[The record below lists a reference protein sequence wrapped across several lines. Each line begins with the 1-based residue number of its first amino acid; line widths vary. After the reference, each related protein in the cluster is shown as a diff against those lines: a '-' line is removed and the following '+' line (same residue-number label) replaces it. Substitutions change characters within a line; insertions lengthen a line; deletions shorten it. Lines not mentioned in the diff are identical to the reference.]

1 MTSEKASNTEVH
13 CQFSSVISYSKFLL
27 LTIVDD
33 LVQYDDGNISAMT
46 GIIYIICGRTNFTA
60 KDVNGKSI
68 LSPLTNDVIQALT
81 FLQFLQISI
90 LIPCPFEVIYK
101 CGDCDKFKSVLF
113 CKRCAIVSSRHESI
127 LVSH

>member
-13 CQFSSVISYSKFLL
+13 CQFSSVTSYSKFLL

-60 KDVNGKSI
+60 KDVNGKYI
-68 LSPLTNDVIQALT
+68 LSPLTIQALT
-81 FLQFLQISI
+81 FLQFYEY
-90 LIPCPFEVIYK
+90 PF
-101 CGDCDKFKSVLF
+101 
-113 CKRCAIVSSRHESI
+113 
-127 LVSH
+127 